1 MFDRRLWP
9 YIDWV
14 LIALVAV
21 ICVFGFATVYS
32 ASVSYANGN
41 SFFPRQLLWFLAGL
55 AVLAF
60 TTAFDY
66 KILGQVSLWLHLLVI
81 GLLVLTL
88 LYGTGGPGSKVE
100 RWLKLGP
107 FFLQPSEFAKYTL
120 VLYLAHYFRESR
132 RVGEIGVK
140 ELAWPLLVTV
150 IPFVLILKQPDLGTA
165 GVVLVVFVPVIF
177 LVGLRFRVIAVI
189 MGLAAAFAPFIW
201 AYGLKPYQK
210 HRILTMIDPDADPL
224 GKGYHIIQ
232 SKIAV
237 GSGGIWG
244 KGFLEGTQ
252 AHLNFLPARHTDFAF
267 SVFAEEWG
275 FVGTST
281 LVILYIFL
289 TLWCLKDIGKTKDR
303 SGTIL
308 VLGVTSSLAAQ
319 ILINLGMVIGLLPV
333 VGMPL
338 PFVSYGG
345 SAMISHMIGIGLIVN
360 VRMRQAD
367 GAATNPSFS

>member
-165 GVVLVVFVPVIF
+165 GVVLVAI
-177 LVGLRFRVIAVI
+177 
-189 MGLAAAFAPFIW
+189 
-201 AYGLKPYQK
+201 
-210 HRILTMIDPDADPL
+210 
-224 GKGYHIIQ
+224 
-232 SKIAV
+232 
-237 GSGGIWG
+237 
-244 KGFLEGTQ
+244 
-252 AHLNFLPARHTDFAF
+252 AF
-267 SVFAEEWG
+267 S
-275 FVGTST
+275 
-281 LVILYIFL
+281 
-289 TLWCLKDIGKTKDR
+289 
-303 SGTIL
+303 L
-308 VLGVTSSLAAQ
+308 VLGYCVFMKRIIIVWKNSGVRPAFLSS
-319 ILINLGMVIGLLPV
+319 M
-333 VGMPL
+333 
-338 PFVSYGG
+338 
-345 SAMISHMIGIGLIVN
+345 
-360 VRMRQAD
+360 
-367 GAATNPSFS
+367 